1 MTALFIVIFTDR
13 FMARRVHLPALLG
26 LGLTALCLVIFGSD
40 NFIIPS
46 MIAIL
51 LSLTIFRK
59 KLDLPEEMLKKPDRS

>member
-1 MTALFIVIFTDR
+1 M
-13 FMARRVHLPALLG
+13 HLPALLG
-26 LGLTALCLVIFGSD
+26 LGLTVLCLVLFGSD